1 MRQIIALLKGLE
13 MATGAGISMETIVHY
28 PYVANPRPMVEKF
41 YTVLDSMDDVVLVEP
56 VMAAEDFAEY
66 QQKVEGMFM
75 FLGINGGR
83 GGAPLHSSRFDF
95 DEDVLLVGVEA
106 FKRILEGENYA

>member
-1 MRQIIALLKGLE
+1 

-66 QQKVEGMFM
+66 QQEIPGLFF
-75 FLGINGGR
+75 FLGVQEPTGT
-83 GGAPLHSSRFDF
+83 APLHSSHFNF
-95 DEDVLLVGVEA
+95 DERVLLTGVET
-106 FKRILEGENYA
+106 FKRILECESKCTKKK